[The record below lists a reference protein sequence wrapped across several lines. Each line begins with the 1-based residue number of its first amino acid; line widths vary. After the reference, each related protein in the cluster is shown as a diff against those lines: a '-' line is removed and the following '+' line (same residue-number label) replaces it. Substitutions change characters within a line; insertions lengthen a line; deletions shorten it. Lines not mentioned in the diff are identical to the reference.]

1 MEEKKVTEK
10 KKEDAA
16 MTREDFAVLWKTI
29 HLKITDTY
37 DVPPEILWVNVQ
49 LLARWVISA
58 HPQVKPKVKRRSI
71 FLLLWQ
77 RH

>member
-10 KKEDAA
+10 KKEDA

-37 DVPPEILWVNVQ
+37 DVPPEILWVNGSTFSSC
-49 LLARWVISA
+49 ITEFSNCSA
-58 HPQVKPKVKRRSI
+58 FSFDI
-71 FLLLWQ
+71 
-77 RH
+77 

>member
-10 KKEDAA
+10 KKEDA

-37 DVPPEILWVNVQ
+37 DVPPEILWVNGSTIGT
-49 LLARWVISA
+49 L
-58 HPQVKPKVKRRSI
+58 
-71 FLLLWQ
+71 
-77 RH
+77 